1 MPALYIV
8 MDLPEIADEII
19 ALSVTGTAIVC
30 AGYVVYTTGEIPDY
44 LSMGFGVVLS
54 YYFTKKVIA
63 KS

>member
-1 MPALYIV
+1 